1 MPKPI
6 TIDLYYFKNL
16 LKILSVGLALHT
28 LCRAYFWFNNQSIL
42 PQPTF
47 FDFISALRFDLSA
60 SAYAFVFLALTCL
73 IPLPI
78 RHYKT
83 YRQVQKMLFIVSC
96 MFLLALELTD
106 VAYFRFANRRIIAGD
121 FGLIKSNVNALPN
134 VLKEYFPFF
143 AIILLIPFL
152 LNFIYKK
159 TIDNTQKT
167 HPKIVG
173 FSWLF
178 QIAIFV
184 LGLAFWVVILRGGL
198 QLRPLTPLNA
208 AEYASDVRLIPFVS
222 NASLNVIHS
231 YGQESLTEK
240 NYFAPEV
247 AHNTYPI
254 FKQFQPT
261 KPFRKLNVV
270 VLALE
275 STGKDM
281 SKFFNQTEKN
291 FTGYFPFLDSL
302 VQQSHYT
309 EYSFANGLRSTQGIL
324 ALSAGLPSFTNE
336 AYMFSPYR
344 LNKLEGLAAHLG
356 QKGYKTM
363 FFHGS
368 NAGSMDFENF
378 SKLTGFQHF
387 YDRFGYGNQED
398 FDGTWGIWDEKMY
411 DFMLKNLNTTT
422 EPFYSF
428 FFSISSHH
436 PFSVPDYFKKKYPD
450 LEPQQRA
457 YLYSDYALSQF
468 FKAARNMPWFDNT
481 LFVVSADHIGATN
494 VTTSPHYRT
503 PVGRYKIPIFF
514 YKPNEIKPQKIAT
527 VSQQIDVMP
536 YVLDFLNYEKPF
548 LSFGRSVFNL
558 NDLSSQNKYA
568 FQYEEGIYQIEDKQ
582 YSLFFDGEK
591 ILKLFDYQNDLFLK
605 NDLKAQTLPQK
616 DSLLITIKSLIQQHN
631 NIMIQNKMNGQ

>member
-1 MPKPI
+1 
-6 TIDLYYFKNL
+6 
-16 LKILSVGLALHT
+16 LKILSIGLT
-28 LCRAYFWFNNQSIL
+28 LLTICRVFFGLNNQAIL
-42 PQPTF
+42 PTPSF
-47 FDFISALRFDLSA
+47 LDFIYALRFDLSA
-60 SAYAFVFLALTCL
+60 SAYAFILLALTCL

-83 YRQVQKMLFIVSC
+83 YRQVQKSLFIVSC
-96 MFLLALELTD
+96 LLLLTLELTD

-121 FGLIKSNVNALPN
+121 FGLIKSNINAVPN

-143 AIILLIPFL
+143 AIVLLLPVF

-159 TIDNTQKT
+159 TIDDTQKA

-173 FSWLF
+173 FGWLF
-178 QIAIFV
+178 QIIIFV

-231 YGQESLTEK
+231 YGQESLVEK
-240 NYFAPEV
+240 NYMTQEA
-247 AHNTYPI
+247 AQNTYPV
-254 FKQFQPT
+254 FKQFQPK

-275 STGKDM
+275 SSGKDI
-281 SKFFNQTEKN
+281 SQFFNQNEKD
-291 FTGYFPFLDSL
+291 FKGFFPFLDSL
-302 VQQSHYT
+302 VQQSFYT

-324 ALSAGLPSFTNE
+324 ALTAGLPSFTNE

-411 DFMLKNLNTTT
+411 DFMLKNLNQTT

-436 PFSVPDYFKKKYPD
+436 PFSVPEYFKKKYPD

-481 LFVVSADHIGATN
+481 LFVVSADHIGAANKITN
-494 VTTSPHYRT
+494 PLYRT

-514 YKPNEIKPQKIAT
+514 YKPNEIKPQKVAE

-536 YVLDFLNYEKPF
+536 SILDFLNYEKPF

-558 NDLSSQNKYA
+558 NDSLGRNKYA
-568 FQYEEGIYQIEDKQ
+568 IQYEEGIYQIEDKQ
-582 YSLFFDGEK
+582 YSLLFDGEK
-591 ILKLFDYQNDLFLK
+591 ILKMFDYQNDIFFK
-605 NDLKAQTLPQK
+605 NDLKAQALPQK
-616 DSLLITIKSLIQQHN
+616 DSLLSIIQSVIQQHN
-631 NIMIQNKMNGQ
+631 NIMIQNKMNGSKY